1 MFKTIFKIAIGVA
14 VAAAVAEKVVDA
26 YKEVI
31 EEKDENDTIFD
42 VIKNVAMKGA
52 HNMNMEARDTVTW
65 AKSEIRDTC
74 DHVKN
79 EIKEFETNHYKEA
92 AIILFSVGAAFV
104 VRGVDL
110 IVNHAKMKNQMETV
124 YTMDGEFSVEENC
137 NNCE

>member
-14 VAAAVAEKVVDA
+14 VAAAVAERVVDA

-65 AKSEIRDTC
+65 AKSEIRDS
-74 DHVKN
+74 HEHIKN
-79 EIKEFETNHYKEA
+79 NIKEFENEHPIEVGVINIGVGISLAFALIYK
-92 AIILFSVGAAFV
+92 
-104 VRGVDL
+104 GVNLIRSHNNFNYDE
-110 IVNHAKMKNQMETV
+110 IVNR
-124 YTMDGEFSVEENC
+124 EFVEDYND
-137 NNCE
+137 CE

>member
-79 EIKEFETNHYKEA
+79 EIKEFENEHPIEVGVVNIGVGISLAFALIYK
-92 AIILFSVGAAFV
+92 
-104 VRGVDL
+104 GVNLIRSHNNFNYDE
-110 IVNHAKMKNQMETV
+110 IVNR
-124 YTMDGEFSVEENC
+124 EFVEDYND
-137 NNCE
+137 CE